1 MFLGLFCTL
10 RKEKVSGVF
19 LLLKNYDGEIDRPS
33 EPSRLECQREGGN
46 FGKAEGGKTGCNGTT
61 ENAESDE
68 MDWINE

>member
-1 MFLGLFCTL
+1 MIT
-10 RKEKVSGVF
+10 RF

-33 EPSRLECQREGGN
+33 EPSRLGCQREGGN

-61 ENAESDE
+61 ENAELDE